1 MTNRLFAATLAL
13 AVAALP
19 QVASAQAAAQNDVS
33 VQELANR
40 WTAAYNSVD
49 VPALMALYADDAELY
64 IHQEGRVIGRDAI
77 SDYWAADMDRSNPIT
92 VLNVTDSVV
101 DNEMMLVHGNYQVLD
116 RTSGVP
122 LGNGRFAHIWVL
134 EDDGWELD
142 REVWVDRS
150 SQ

>member
-1 MTNRLFAATLAL
+1 MTLRFIAAAVALAGTTLPGLAL
-13 AVAALP
+13 A
-19 QVASAQAAAQNDVS
+19 QVETP

-64 IHQEGRVIGRDAI
+64 IHQEGRVIGREAI
-77 SDYWAADMDRSNPIT
+77 SNYWAADMNRSNPIT

-101 DNEMMLVHGNYQVLD
+101 DSEMMLVHGNYQVLD
-116 RTSGVP
+116 RNTGVP
-122 LGNGRFAHIWVL
+122 LGSGRFAHIWVL
-134 EDDGWELD
+134 EDEGWQLD

-150 SQ
+150 Q